1 MSKLTNNDGSPLHP
15 AVGKLSKQV
24 VEGEISRRQFLR
36 TVALLGV
43 AVPSAEAFLA
53 STIGGIAP
61 TPALA
66 DEAPRQGGVL
76 RFQAQIQEIVDPALS
91 QWIDGSNVYRQSLEY
106 LTEVD
111 ADNITKPYLAES
123 WKPSEDLKTW
133 VFKIRQG
140 VKWSNGDDFD
150 ADDVMFNFKRWTAP
164 DSKSNMKTSF
174 SMLKSV
180 EKTGSHEITLNLD
193 KSVLSIPEMLYA
205 QNAPILHRKFD
216 EQGANWPKNPIGTG
230 PFQLVD
236 YAVAQ
241 RATLKR
247 RDGYWGKPAY
257 VDEIHFINLGND
269 RQAHIAALV
278 ANQVDILYGVSVTEL
293 DLVDKLPQV
302 KLLREKAANTVCIRM
317 RAAEKPFDDERV
329 RKAIVLAADNK
340 KMLEIGIRN
349 QGSVAE
355 NHHVAPFH
363 PEYAPLP
370 PVPRD
375 VAKAKALLAEAGYKD
390 GIDVELMVGN
400 TQGLWEQNTAQVL
413 QQSLAEAGIRLK
425 LNVVPSAQ
433 YWPVWTKVPFGMTY
447 WAHRPLGVIAM
458 DLAYRTGASWNE
470 SGYANL
476 EFDKA
481 LDIAMA
487 EVDPKKRSVHMAKTE
502 KILQDSAVMI
512 QPFWLD
518 KLTAVSPKV
527 RNYRVHPSDFF
538 KLHEVWLAA

>member
-1 MSKLTNNDGSPLHP
+1 MSKLRNNDGSKLHP
-15 AVGKLSKQV
+15 AVGKLSRQV
-24 VEGEISRRQFLR
+24 VKGEISRRQFLR

-43 AVPSAEAFLA
+43 AVPSAEAFL
-53 STIGGIAP
+53 SGTIGGLAP
-61 TPALA
+61 TAA
-66 DEAPRQGGVL
+66 QAQETPRQGGVL
-76 RFQAQIQEIVDPALS
+76 RFQAQIQEITDPMLS

-111 ADNITKPYLAES
+111 ADNITKPFLAES
-123 WKPSEDLKTW
+123 WKPSEDLKIW

-150 ADDVMFNFKRWTAP
+150 ADDVLFNFKRWTAP
-164 DSKSNMKTSF
+164 DSKSNLKTSF

-180 EKTGSHEITLNLD
+180 EKTGSHEITLTLD

-230 PFQLVD
+230 PFQMTD

-241 RATLKR
+241 RASFKR

-257 VDEIHFINLGND
+257 LDEIRFLNLGND
-269 RQAHIAALV
+269 RQAHIAALI
-278 ANQVDILYGVSVTEL
+278 ANQVDVLYGVSVTEL
-293 DLVDKLPQV
+293 DLVEKLPQV

-317 RAAEKPFDDERV
+317 RSAEKPYDDERV

-340 KMLEIGIRN
+340 RMLELGIRN
-349 QGSVAE
+349 QGSVGE

-370 PVPRD
+370 PVARD

-390 GIDVELMVGN
+390 GIDIELMVGN

-433 YWPVWTKVPFGMTY
+433 YWPVWTKVAFGMTY
-447 WAHRPLGVIAM
+447 WAHRPLGVMAM

-470 SGYANL
+470 SGYANP

-481 LDIAMA
+481 LDLAMA

-527 RNYRVHPSDFF
+527 RNYHVHPSDFF

>member
-1 MSKLTNNDGSPLHP
+1 MSKLRNNDGSKLHP
-15 AVGKLSKQV
+15 AAGKLSRQV
-24 VEGEISRRQFLR
+24 VKGEISRRQFLR

-43 AVPSAEAFLA
+43 AVPSAEAFL
-53 STIGGIAP
+53 SGTIRGLAP
-61 TPALA
+61 TPAQA
-66 DEAPRQGGVL
+66 QETPRQGGVL
-76 RFQAQIQEIVDPALS
+76 RFQAQIQEITDPMLS

-111 ADNITKPYLAES
+111 ADNITKPFLAES
-123 WKPSEDLKTW
+123 WKPSEDLKIW

-150 ADDVMFNFKRWTAP
+150 ADDVLFNFKRWTAP
-164 DSKSNMKTSF
+164 DSKSNLKTSF

-180 EKTGSHEITLNLD
+180 EKTGSHEITLTLD

-216 EQGANWPKNPIGTG
+216 EQGGNWPKNPIGTG
-230 PFQLVD
+230 PFQMTD

-241 RATLKR
+241 RASFKR

-257 VDEIHFINLGND
+257 LDEIRFLNLGND
-269 RQAHIAALV
+269 RQAHIAALI
-278 ANQVDILYGVSVTEL
+278 ANQVDVLYGVSVTEL
-293 DLVDKLPQV
+293 DLVEKLPQV

-317 RAAEKPFDDERV
+317 RSAEKPYDDERV

-340 KMLEIGIRN
+340 RMLELGIRN
-349 QGSVAE
+349 QGSVGE

-370 PVPRD
+370 PVVRD

-390 GIDVELMVGN
+390 GIDIELMVGN

-433 YWPVWTKVPFGMTY
+433 YWPVWTKVAFGMTY

-470 SGYANL
+470 SGYANP

-481 LDIAMA
+481 LDLAMA

-527 RNYRVHPSDFF
+527 RNYHVHPSDFF